1 MTWFFFS
8 FLFLYLTFFATL
20 SPSAYLAIYCSA
32 IESPPLLSLTDPNIP
47 AVLISINIFCSYIC
61 LFLVLLFFL
70 SWYLPF
76 ASPYILVCYTRTSWF
91 AGRRLWLDALRLAS
105 IYAWV
110 FVDRIWCVYGFL
122 CRESQSLREKSL
134 HVMFV
139 YIFLF
144 FPSWFMLREG
154 EQNLKDIGG
163 SAAAGLLRAIAL

>member
-91 AGRRLWLDALRLAS
+91 AGRRLWLLHLYTPECSLIEYD
-105 IYAWV
+105 V
-110 FVDRIWCVYGFL
+110 FMVFYVGNPSPYGKKVSTLCLYTFSYFSHLDLCCVKV
-122 CRESQSLREKSL
+122 SK
-134 HVMFV
+134 
-139 YIFLF
+139 I
-144 FPSWFMLREG
+144 
-154 EQNLKDIGG
+154 
-163 SAAAGLLRAIAL
+163 